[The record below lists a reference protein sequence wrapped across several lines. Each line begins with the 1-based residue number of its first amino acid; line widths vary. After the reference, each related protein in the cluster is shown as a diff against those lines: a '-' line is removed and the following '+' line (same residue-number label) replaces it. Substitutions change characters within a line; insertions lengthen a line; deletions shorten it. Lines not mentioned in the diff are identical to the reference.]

1 MSTSTP
7 TATVHALKPNTAAY
21 FVAEA
26 GEAGVTFRPTQA
38 AAGYWGDGVLSGPA
52 VAGLAAWAMERDHGA
67 PEFMPSRFTIE
78 LLKPAGTRPTRIET
92 RLIRG
97 GRRMRNV
104 ECDVIQ
110 GESMVARATMMAYLR
125 SEAPGGRLWTTDAT
139 FSPPVDAHGDD
150 VYVGS
155 DGVGWSPMGEHHQHT
170 GRKRAYYRGM
180 DPVAGQPASPFVRAV
195 IVAEAATNLVT
206 NLGTEGIGYINGDLT
221 VALSRLPRSE
231 HVGVQA
237 DSHWSADGI
246 SVGNATLFDEHGP
259 IGTGLVTA
267 IANPAARID
276 FGAAAPVSAPG
287 SELFTRR
294 SA

>member
-1 MSTSTP
+1 M
-7 TATVHALKPNTAAY
+7 
-21 FVAEA
+21 
-26 GEAGVTFRPTQA
+26 
-38 AAGYWGDGVLSGPA
+38 
-52 VAGLAAWAMERDHGA
+52 
-67 PEFMPSRFTIE
+67 
-78 LLKPAGTRPTRIET
+78 
-92 RLIRG
+92 
-97 GRRMRNV
+97 
-104 ECDVIQ
+104 
-110 GESMVARATMMAYLR
+110 
-125 SEAPGGRLWTTDAT
+125 
-139 FSPPVDAHGDD
+139 
-150 VYVGS
+150 
-155 DGVGWSPMGEHHQHT
+155 
-170 GRKRAYYRGM
+170 
-180 DPVAGQPASPFVRAV
+180 
-195 IVAEAATNLVT
+195 T